1 MAVQNG
7 FADIPGARLHY
18 EVTGSGEPLVLIHGF
33 TLDMRMW
40 DDQFARLARHFQ
52 VMRYDVRGFGQSSM
66 PTTEPYTHADDLKAL
81 LACLDISR
89 AHVLGLSMG
98 GSIAINFVLNY
109 PTVVDRLVLAD
120 AALSGFHVSPEF
132 EDA

>member
-1 MAVQNG
+1 MAVQSG

-18 EVTGSGEPLVLIHGF
+18 EVAGSGEPLVLIHGF

-40 DDQFARLARHFQ
+40 DDQFASLARHFQ
-52 VMRYDVRGFGQSSM
+52 VVRYDLRGFGKSSM

-81 LACLDISR
+81 LDCLNIER

-98 GSIAINFVLNY
+98 GSIAINFALNY
-109 PTVVDRLVLAD
+109 PAMVDRLVL
-120 AALSGFHVSPEF
+120 V
-132 EDA
+132 